1 MTNKTNKDMTFY
13 EGLLNIQEFTSIFEA
28 LKEKYPDFSA
38 KVIKAFYEDKYD
50 IYNLYVE
57 FEYPTLLKDDIVDF
71 IYE

>member
-28 LKEKYPDFSA
+28 LQPKYPDFSA

-57 FEYPTLLKDDIVDF
+57 FEYPTILKDDIIDF